1 MTRSRLAA
9 SALVAVALCGCAPGD
24 AGAPRLPLLVRA
36 MCAIERWIERDD
48 MRVRQEGVDHRVAN
62 EVDLAGRHTLAQEV
76 LPTCWLGYEE
86 PFRDRVG
93 QQPVDLL

>member
-9 SALVAVALCGCAPGD
+9 SALVAVALCGCD

-48 MRVRQEGVDHRVAN
+48 MRVRQEGVDRC
-62 EVDLAGRHTLAQEV
+62 AGAARQIEQSRRGLERA
-76 LPTCWLGYEE
+76 LRDAAKPE
-86 PFRDRVG
+86 PDPDPEATPPPEDG
-93 QQPVDLL
+93 G